1 MLSFLIYRKRKDDE
15 HGYLLY
21 VLDRKYAP
29 ELGVYH
35 SYDIAVY
42 EAPFFRGP
50 TLVLRDVTPEWDLA
64 FRMIETFNRL
74 NLSPIHLK
82 DAVLDMLE

>member
-1 MLSFLIYRKRKDDE
+1 MAIYYMFWTE
-15 HGYLLY
+15 
-21 VLDRKYAP
+21 KYAP

-64 FRMIETFNRL
+64 FRMIEDVQQTEPFPD
-74 NLSPIHLK
+74 SPEGRGPRYAGVVFPHSG
-82 DAVLDMLE
+82 

>member
-1 MLSFLIYRKRKDDE
+1 MAIYYMFWTE
-15 HGYLLY
+15 
-21 VLDRKYAP
+21 KYAP

-35 SYDIAVY
+35 SSDIAVY

>member
-1 MLSFLIYRKRKDDE
+1 MMSMAIYYMFWTENTPRSWASITATISQSMR
-15 HGYLLY
+15 LL
-21 VLDRKYAP
+21 LQ
-29 ELGVYH
+29 
-35 SYDIAVY
+35 
-42 EAPFFRGP
+42 GP

>member
-1 MLSFLIYRKRKDDE
+1 MMSMA
-15 HGYLLY
+15 LY
-21 VLDRKYAP
+21 YMFWTEKYAP